1 MRDKEKTKAQLVDEL
16 LELRSRNAVLEALQL
31 ENERV
36 KVMPQAREGL
46 FRNLISQSLDGIA
59 LYDKRG
65 KVVEWNKGMEEI
77 TGITKNEVKG
87 SHAWDIVYNLLPE
100 ERKTP
105 ENYEMLQKGHLAL
118 FDEKRKKILPRFRKT

>member
-1 MRDKEKTKAQLVDEL
+1 